1 MQNSFINKIN
11 VSTRIIMMI
20 LIGLS
25 VLVAKSIYLITFL
38 SILCIIFIMLT
49 KKSVKYYIHLLKN
62 IKFLLLFLYI
72 AYIIFFRNIIGSFL
86 FIYKVLLIIFFVV
99 QLSQSIN
106 LENLIN
112 GVNTI
117 TKVFTKK
124 EQKNCAYNVGVTLY
138 LIKYYI
144 ESSNYLSK
152 KYYDKKNI
160 YKFSLKKY
168 ILPRMFLASEKTKQI
183 ENSLKMK
190 FYIPKVEN
198 KNLIST
204 AMLVLCVILFIIVVI
219 KEVIM

>member
-106 LENLIN
+106 LESLIN

-117 TKVFTKK
+117 TKVLTKK

-152 KYYDKKNI
+152 KHIHN
-160 YKFSLKKY
+160 
-168 ILPRMFLASEKTKQI
+168 
-183 ENSLKMK
+183 ENQL
-190 FYIPKVEN
+190 
-198 KNLIST
+198 
-204 AMLVLCVILFIIVVI
+204 
-219 KEVIM
+219 